1 MLFRSLTSTEKEMLH
16 NVYSHFKNV
25 IVVLNVSNII
35 DMNFMQDSNHI
46 KAVVYAWQGG
56 MEGGNGTADVL
67 TGKEVFQGKLT
78 DTIAKK
84 ITDYPADKNHGGK
97 EKNVYQED
105 IYVGYRYFETF
116 ARDTVLYHSAMDYPT
131 RNSRYPTAVSADT
144 KMPMC

>member
-1 MLFRSLTSTEKEMLH
+1 
-16 NVYSHFKNV
+16 
-25 IVVLNVSNII
+25 
-35 DMNFMQDSNHI
+35 
-46 KAVVYAWQGG
+46 
-56 MEGGNGTADVL
+56 MECGNGTADVL